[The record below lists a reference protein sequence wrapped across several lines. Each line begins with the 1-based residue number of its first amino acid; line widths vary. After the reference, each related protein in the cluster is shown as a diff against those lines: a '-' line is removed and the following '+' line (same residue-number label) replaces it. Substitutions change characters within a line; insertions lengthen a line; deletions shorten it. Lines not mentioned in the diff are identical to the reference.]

1 MRILIAEDD
10 HTSRLILKKTLVKL
24 GYDVGAAADGSEA
37 WDAFQ
42 RERYQVVI
50 TDWMMPGMDGLDLC
64 RRIRADGRWD
74 RYTYLIILTMLGG
87 RQCYLEGM
95 NAGADDFMTKPFDAD
110 ELVTRLRVAE
120 RILDLEA
127 GVAFLESLL
136 PTCAGCRR
144 VRTGTGQWQRLERYP
159 LESPPATTPPEH
171 CPDCTRELHQK
182 SGADPRPAPA
192 E

>member
-10 HTSRLILKKTLVKL
+10 HTSRLVLKKTLVKL
-24 GYDVGAAADGSEA
+24 GYDVVAAEDGQDA

-42 RERYQVVI
+42 QDRYQVVI
-50 TDWMMPGMDGLDLC
+50 TDWMMPRMDGLELC

-87 RQCYLEGM
+87 RQCYLDGM

-136 PTCAGCRR
+136 PICSTCRR
-144 VRTGTGQWQRLERYP
+144 VRTGTGEWQRLERYLLEP
-159 LESPPATTPPEH
+159 LANATPPER
-171 CPDCTRELHQK
+171 CPDCARELLAKPIAH
-182 SGADPRPAPA
+182 PRSAAA